1 MNFEAYVVRFSG
13 TGKSKTAPYMGESL
27 SGFGYVRMRIK
38 VTHIGRR
45 MRRPA
50 PALVTKTAAQKD
62 ARQIKTP
69 AKKVD
74 NLPHLC
80 RRTTALSV
88 TIFYGAVTDLRM
100 VNDLSFTT
108 PEAGWFSGLGDNT
121 TAAIRFSCPG
131 SVLIR
136 CKKLGT

>member
-74 NLPHLC
+74 NLPPSLLTYHSALC
-80 RRTTALSV
+80 YNL
-88 TIFYGAVTDLRM
+88 LRSS
-100 VNDLSFTT
+100 DRS
-108 PEAGWFSGLGDNT
+108 PDGE
-121 TAAIRFSCPG
+121 
-131 SVLIR
+131 
-136 CKKLGT
+136 